1 MHNPGICGVIL
12 PSGAGEA
19 SSGEGGAAARSRAE
33 ILGALIASLDAGSDL
48 VLVVLGA
55 GAETLAPVAWAQA
68 AYVLQ
73 LPSECSRA
81 DALRAALRDVLNR
94 GRDTALVVSLSDAP
108 LSAERVQSMVEA
120 YREADDNV
128 WAVVDGAEI
137 GHGQPMLLGRIMIE
151 ALLRNGGWE
160 SAEDVL
166 AANLPHVRLLA
177 AAEPSA

>member
-12 PSGAGEA
+12 ALEA
-19 SSGEGGAAARSRAE
+19 AEPPAENASARSRPEA
-33 ILGALIASLDAGSDL
+33 LGALIPALDSGSDL

-55 GAETLAPVAWAQA
+55 GAETLAPIVWAQA

-73 LPSECSRA
+73 LPAGCSRP
-81 DALRAALRDVLNR
+81 DALRGALRDVLNR
-94 GRDTALVVSLSDAP
+94 GRDTALVAP
-108 LSAERVQSMVEA
+108 LAEPLLSAATVQQMVAA
-120 YREADDNV
+120 YREADDEI
-128 WAVVDGAEI
+128 WAVVAGSEV

-166 AANLPHVRLLA
+166 NANLPHVCLLA
-177 AAEPSA
+177 AAKPGA